1 MVVDAITLYVQNF
14 FIQFN
19 SLSQVISENSP
30 LVLLAIN
37 VSVKKG
43 YVSIFESIDKSNCFG
58 KTDFYKHLGM
68 YGYRPNVLEKI
79 ANEGYYQIVWEGY
92 EWYRNQLLPALDF
105 AAKSPDEYSS
115 LLADFIFA
123 SGRCC

>member
-43 YVSIFESIDKSNCFG
+43 YVSIFESIDKSNCNCQFSLQSACLFVIEQ
-58 KTDFYKHLGM
+58 KVPIL
-68 YGYRPNVLEKI
+68 I
-79 ANEGYYQIVWEGY
+79 
-92 EWYRNQLLPALDF
+92 NQN
-105 AAKSPDEYSS
+105 
-115 LLADFIFA
+115 FI
-123 SGRCC
+123 